1 MKGKW
6 EWDWNTNKRLK
17 EWRRR
22 YFKREKKK
30 KSLYEKKKNITEK
43 IGIKRN
49 LQKNNEE
56 EYLYNTNHH
65 INKI

>member
-22 YFKREKKK
+22 YFKREKEKI
-30 KSLYEKKKNITEK
+30 SLYEKKENITEK